1 MKPFNVYL
9 CGPMAANTYEQA
21 NGWRLHAFER
31 LEPYGI
37 TVVSPMREKDMFDN
51 STLMGVDYS
60 TFGDVPELRA
70 ASIFTRDCYDVDH
83 ANIILANFTD
93 LGKAWRQ
100 VPYGEGNGGDRD
112 DWRWTQDVA
121 IPSLGSDM
129 EMARAEVRGIPIVMV
144 APEGNYYRKHPFS
157 IVCADIIFDE
167 LDSACSWIIKNF
179 KPYRDA

>member
-1 MKPFNVYL
+1 MDSQFNVYL
-9 CGPMAANTYEQA
+9 CGPMAANTHEQA
-21 NGWRLHAFER
+21 NGWRLKAFDI
-31 LEPYGI
+31 LAPQGI

-60 TFGDVPELRA
+60 LFGDVPELRA
-70 ASIFTRDCYDVDH
+70 SSIFTRDCYDVDH

-93 LGKAWRQ
+93 LGVAKS
-100 VPYGEGNGGDRD
+100 GE
-112 DWRWTQDVA
+112 A

-157 IVCADIIFDE
+157 LVCADIIFDT
-167 LDSACSWIIKNF
+167 LDEACVWIIKNF
-179 KPYRDA
+179 QPYHARYK